1 MKPDTTWFNAAL
13 TNWNANECGG
23 KPTTEQLQVP
33 LYLGK
38 RPGNEALHI
47 AMCLRKGGCTVR
59 QFQIAGSCGPANNY
73 RRRLVREGLFDE
85 TVEGKPYAYKLVVTA
100 KGTAA
105 LAKAAAAAKAK
116 DVAKG
121 KPKAKKAVVVK
132 PEAQIAPVA
141 MPEAIQ
147 A

>member
-13 TNWNANECGG
+13 TNWNVNECGG

-121 KPKAKKAVVVK
+121 KPKAKKAVPAK
-132 PEAQIAPVA
+132 PEAQIAPVPA
-141 MPEAIQ
+141 PEAVT